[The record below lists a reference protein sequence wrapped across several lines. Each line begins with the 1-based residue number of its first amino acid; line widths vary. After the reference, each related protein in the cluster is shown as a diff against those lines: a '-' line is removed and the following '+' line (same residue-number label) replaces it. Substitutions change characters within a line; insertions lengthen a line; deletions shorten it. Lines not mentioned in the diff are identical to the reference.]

1 MCGIVGYIGRQ
12 EAADILVDGLRRLEY
27 RGYDS
32 AGIAVLNGGDIQL
45 RRSVGK
51 LPALEG
57 LLKENP
63 VHGTLGLG
71 HTRWA
76 THGRPCEANAHPH
89 LCCKEK
95 IVVVH
100 NGIIENYVEL
110 KRELMDKGHVF
121 KSQTDTEVLAHLI
134 EEEYRGELMD
144 AVRKA
149 LGRAQG
155 SYAVGVMSA
164 DDRER
169 FIAAR
174 KDSPLVLGI
183 GKGATLLASDVPALL
198 PYTRQVVYLED
209 GDIAELWRDKVRLY
223 DGHGN
228 PVKRAPMTIDWA
240 GGMAEKAGFR
250 HFMLKEI
257 FEQRLTIQNTFK
269 SRISLEKISVEL
281 EDVLPQKIAQTI
293 PRVCLVGCGTSY
305 HAGLVARHWFEELA
319 RIPCDVETAS

>member
-27 RGYDS
+27 RGYGS

-51 LPALEG
+51 LPMLED
-57 LLKENP
+57 LLKQNP

-89 LCCKEK
+89 MCCKDK

-134 EEEYRGELMD
+134 EDLYDGELMSS
-144 AVRKA
+144 VRKA
-149 LGRAQG
+149 LARAQG
-155 SYAVGVMSA
+155 SYAVGVISA

-183 GKGATLLASDVPALL
+183 GQDATLLA
-198 PYTRQVVYLED
+198 
-209 GDIAELWRDKVRLY
+209 
-223 DGHGN
+223 
-228 PVKRAPMTIDWA
+228 
-240 GGMAEKAGFR
+240 
-250 HFMLKEI
+250 
-257 FEQRLTIQNTFK
+257 
-269 SRISLEKISVEL
+269 
-281 EDVLPQKIAQTI
+281 
-293 PRVCLVGCGTSY
+293 
-305 HAGLVARHWFEELA
+305 
-319 RIPCDVETAS
+319 

>member
-1 MCGIVGYIGRQ
+1 MCGIVGYIGSQ
-12 EAADILVDGLRRLEY
+12 EAADILVNGLRRLEY

-32 AGIAVLNGGDIQL
+32 AGVAVLNGGDIQL

-51 LPALEG
+51 LAALED
-57 LLKENP
+57 LLRQKP

-76 THGRPCEANAHPH
+76 THGRPCEENAHPH
-89 LCCKEK
+89 MCCNDK

-110 KRELMDKGHVF
+110 KRELMDKGHRF

-134 EEEYRGELMD
+134 EDADEGELML
-144 AVRKA
+144 AVRQA
-149 LGRAQG
+149 LSRAHG
-155 SYAVGVMSA
+155 SYAIGVISG

-183 GKGATLLASDVPALL
+183 GKEAAYLASDVPALL
-198 PYTRQVVYLED
+198 PYTRQVIYLND
-209 GDIAELWRDKVRLY
+209 GDMAELRRDQVRVF
-223 DGHGN
+223 DNHGRE
-228 PVKRAPMTIDWA
+228 VRREAKGIKWDAAMS
-240 GGMAEKAGFR
+240 EKAGFK

-257 FEQRLTIQNTFK
+257 RTTPDDSKHI
-269 SRISLEKISVEL
+269 
-281 EDVLPQKIAQTI
+281 
-293 PRVCLVGCGTSY
+293 
-305 HAGLVARHWFEELA
+305 
-319 RIPCDVETAS
+319 